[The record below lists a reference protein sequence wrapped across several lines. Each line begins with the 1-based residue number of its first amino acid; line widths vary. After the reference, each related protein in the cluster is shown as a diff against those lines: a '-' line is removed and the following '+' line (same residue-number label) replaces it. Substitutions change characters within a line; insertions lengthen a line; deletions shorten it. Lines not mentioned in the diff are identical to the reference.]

1 MNLLTAMQSTS
12 NPAYKMQST
21 KQLHPFPD
29 HAGLQPLKFGEK
41 RGFFIVRDNQSLYQ
55 RWQNASLKFA

>member
-29 HAGLQPLKFGEK
+29 HAGSQPLKFGEK
-41 RGFFIVRDNQSLYQ
+41 RGFLLSVTTNRSI
-55 RWQNASLKFA
+55 NAGKTPA